1 VRVGRQKND
10 LLSGVSQ
17 LQNKKTTTLL
27 LPIIYDLLRF
37 KMNATTIETSTMIKA
52 MPTNFGAVASEAIS
66 AVIDCEDNVI
76 QAIVDAVA
84 KCYIDVPQKVVKQQ
98 KAKSAPKLYSKV
110 SAYNMWKKA
119 KTGGDWKT
127 MNDED
132 KAVFQAQ
139 ADEENKKREAE
150 AIRKAEAGESDSDS
164 GSSSGQRKT
173 TGFILWKKA
182 KLEGS
187 WKTMT
192 EEEKQ
197 PWNDQAAEL
206 NKDIVSVKK
215 PKKEDPTYDSYKVAT
230 RYLKS
235 KKEVECYTWKQ
246 LPLEA
251 KTSWDEFVRTKLID
265 VENKQL
271 KRELIISGAET
282 HQVMFAKTEESK
294 KITIKTN

>member
-1 VRVGRQKND
+1 MIGLAGSLGLQLRKQQQD
-10 LLSGVSQ
+10 YLLF
-17 LQNKKTTTLL
+17 T
-27 LPIIYDLLRF
+27 
-37 KMNATTIETSTMIKA
+37 MNSTIETIETTTTIKA
-52 MPTNFGAVASEAIS
+52 MPNNFGAVASEAIG

-76 QAIVDAVA
+76 QAIVEAVA
-84 KCYIDVPQKVVKQQ
+84 KCYIEVPQKIVKQRAT
-98 KAKSAPKLYSKV
+98 KASEPKLYSKV

-119 KTGGDWKT
+119 KSSGDWKT

-132 KAVFQAQ
+132 KAVFQEL

-150 AIRKAEAGESDSDS
+150 AIRKAEAGETDSDS

-206 NKDIVSVKK
+206 NKDIVTVKK
-215 PKKEDPTYDSYKVAT
+215 PKKEDPTYDAYKVAS
-230 RYLKS
+230 RFLKS
-235 KKEVECYTWKQ
+235 KKEVTCYTWKQ

-251 KTSWDEFVRTKLID
+251 KESWDEFVRTKLID
-265 VENKQL
+265 VTNKQL
-271 KRELIISGAET
+271 KRELIIAGAENM
-282 HQVMFAKTEESK
+282 QVMFAMPEGTK
-294 KITIKTN
+294 KVTIKTQ